1 MFRTTGWRGRLQRAA
16 NRHRRAAHC
25 ITSADAGSANVVA
38 GFFASS
44 AAFGAAFE
52 FFAQLCEL
60 GNALAVHR
68 SAAGVPD
75 SDISPGIVLLW
86 HFKSRRIL
94 GWTFQI

>member
-38 GFFASS
+38 GFLL
-44 AAFGAAFE
+44 AAQHL
-52 FFAQLCEL
+52 AQLLSSSRSFVSC
-60 GNALAVHR
+60 GRHDAVHQ

-94 GWTFQI
+94 GWTFQF